1 MGFFDFMSSAPKGAA
16 PLNFTFKSPDH
27 IRYEGGRHVS
37 GPHGGAGRVV
47 KVEANSNGREGY
59 TVTVFTLDGVHP
71 LWQDN
76 VMMAPKQ
83 MKVVKQEDGKT
94 VLRGYGTD
102 STGAAFV
109 NYGLTIHMTG
119 NEVDKCI
126 LHMHDRGVDID
137 YLK

>member
-1 MGFFDFMSSAPKGAA
+1 MGFFDFVSSAPKGAA

-47 KVEANSNGREGY
+47 KVEPNITGKEGY

-83 MKVVKQEDGKT
+83 MKVVKQEGGKT
-94 VLRGYGTD
+94 VLRGYGSD
-102 STGAAFV
+102 SSGATFA
-109 NYGLTIHMTG
+109 NYGLTINMTG

-126 LHMHDRGVDID
+126 LHLHDRGVDID